1 MNSYNELITLIDAV
15 INRNGVQAIT
25 GQVLNGVLKAMVQQ
39 LGAGYS
45 LSGVAHPTDDP
56 GTPEQPV
63 CYFASEVGTYTNFG
77 GVGIVAGEL
86 ALLCYDMT
94 DGWFKETMYEGF
106 ASVGATIDGNVG
118 TPSVD
123 VTYNNG
129 VLSFD
134 FRNLKGNPGEDGND
148 GAAAGFGTI
157 TASVDANV
165 GTPSVAVTESGP
177 DTAKNLAFAFHN
189 LKGADGDPGVT
200 SVNVTVDNTSG
211 SPACAVSL
219 NAGVLTL
226 AFTGLKGAQG
236 DTGSSVDYPFTIA
249 NNLTTDDATQALS
262 AAQGVVLEGEISQ
275 LEAEVGGLSSAITI
289 TERINGKYI
298 SDAGTTATLAAKSIS
313 EPWDVV
319 EGDVLVG
326 QITDV
331 QAWITALAFYTG
343 SDKRNFIPILN
354 GGQTASG
361 FVYTVTKT
369 GKIVTCYD
377 NSHIPTITHL
387 KSTNIRSLRGNVE
400 SNKEVLDALCQ
411 ILGYGK
417 TASTPADDVTGKYI
431 SSTGVLTTYSGYV
444 IKEAVPVKKG
454 DYVIVDRV
462 HAANVVA
469 VAAIEVDGTYYPN
482 AIGNGSNSVGK
493 YAFIADRDGDL
504 YVSYLT
510 PYSSD
515 YFGSPVT
522 VTVYSADIVSGTP
535 TPPPTPSVEGFEELQ
550 VLNLFDKSTVT
561 KGKYI
566 NTDGT
571 LSDNSRYSVSDYIP
585 VEVGK
590 KYTYPTY
597 YSLYGGNVGIL
608 NCYNEN
614 KERIG
619 YVTGTADADY
629 IVTTEITLAN
639 TAYVRVTVLDTAV
652 STPKN
657 LFNHIGVF
665 MFVNAETLPDKYIPY
680 GETARVV
687 DSATV
692 NVSDGNEFNP
702 LRGKTAIF
710 IGDSICNAGTG
721 GDTQD
726 GWAGRIGMK
735 NQMMFA
741 NKGVG
746 GATFTKNTGWGTTCI
761 AEMDLLGG
769 PDYIIFE
776 GGTNDADRIGSI
788 LNGNTPALFG
798 SYDNKTYNT
807 TFDQETFCGAV
818 EYLIKRILDN
828 YPSSKVGYIVAPKMG
843 ATSNGY
849 GKDDNNRR
857 AYFETVMDICKKWGV
872 PFINLW
878 DENPMNPSLASFY
891 NNGDDSFYTD
901 GQHLTSI
908 GYDRISD
915 QIGAWMKTL

>member
-1 MNSYNELITLIDAV
+1 MANVRQLKDHGAPIFPITHVSLVKGMEYRALMDATYAWDGTGAPDVSKIPAGVVVTYNGTDYTGTLVASASTTGRFYLVPSTTVQGEWDRYMTDGSGSSYAWKAAGNTSIPSPAVVDNET
-15 INRNGVQAIT
+15 
-25 GQVLNGVLKAMVQQ
+25 
-39 LGAGYS
+39 
-45 LSGVAHPTDDP
+45 TDDP
-56 GTPEQPV
+56 TKPH
-63 CYFASEVGTYTNFG
+63 S
-77 GVGIVAGEL
+77 
-86 ALLCYDMT
+86 
-94 DGWFKETMYEGF
+94 
-106 ASVGATIDGNVG
+106 
-118 TPSVD
+118 
-123 VTYNNG
+123 
-129 VLSFD
+129 
-134 FRNLKGNPGEDGND
+134 
-148 GAAAGFGTI
+148 AAGG
-157 TASVDANV
+157 
-165 GTPSVAVTESGP
+165 
-177 DTAKNLAFAFHN
+177 KR
-189 LKGADGDPGVT
+189 LKDQ
-200 SVNVTVDNTSG
+200 
-211 SPACAVSL
+211 L
-219 NAGVLTL
+219 
-226 AFTGLKGAQG
+226 
-236 DTGSSVDYPFTIA
+236 
-249 NNLTTDDATQALS
+249 
-262 AAQGVVLEGEISQ
+262 GE
-275 LEAEVGGLSSAITI
+275 LEAEVGGNFTKDITWSNGYIDPAGLIKNSSQSRFSQPFLLKTGQSVTVGTRNTNICIIGTTVADTLAVGDTVNVIQKTSAVNQFETYEYTATEDIKIVICVLWAEYSVSFYDKDNLGEKIENLKLLLGGISSEITI
-289 TERINGKYI
+289 SERINGKYI
-298 SDAGTTATLAAKSIS
+298 SDTGTTSTLSAKSIS

-319 EGDVLVG
+319 EGDVLIG
-326 QITDV
+326 KITDV
-331 QAWITALAFYTG
+331 QSWITALAFYTG
-343 SDKRNFIPILN
+343 SDNRNFIPILN
-354 GGQTASG
+354 GSQTESG

-387 KSTNIRSLRGNVE
+387 KSANIRSLRGNVE
-400 SNKEVLDALCQ
+400 SNKEVLDALCK

-417 TASTPADDVTGKYI
+417 TVSTPADDVTGKYI

-462 HAANVVA
+462 HAANIVA

-571 LSDNSRYSVSDYIP
+571 LSDDSRYSVSDYIP
-585 VEVGK
+585 VEFGK

-639 TAYVRVTVLDTAV
+639 TAYVRVTVLDTTV

-680 GETARVV
+680 GETAMVV

-692 NVSDGNEFNP
+692 NISDGNEFNP

-798 SYDNKTYNT
+798 TYDNKTYNT

-843 ATSNGY
+843 ATNNGY

-908 GYDRISD
+908 GYDRISE